1 MNDNTMNDNTKIEVA
16 EEIIN
21 AMIGRYLKKGCDDS
35 NEMLMTLLREKIEMS
50 KFNWEV
56 INKVIDVYG
65 PMLKGENK

>member
-1 MNDNTMNDNTKIEVA
+1 MNDNTKIEVA